1 MSEKLEGFPVAYYA
15 GGCFWCLESEFRALD
30 GVIFTR
36 SGYMGGTVDH
46 PTYEAITTGKTG
58 HAEAVEV
65 TFDPTKITYQKLT
78 QFFLEKAHDP
88 TQINRQ
94 GVDVGTQYRSALFYA
109 DDDQKATAQAIVA
122 DINARKIYQQPI
134 ATQIVPAGTF
144 WEAEAYHQ
152 QYYEKYEEKTGAPHI
167 RVLLKQSRKASQK

>member
-1 MSEKLEGFPVAYYA
+1 
-15 GGCFWCLESEFRALD
+15 
-30 GVIFTR
+30 
-36 SGYMGGTVDH
+36 
-46 PTYEAITTGKTG
+46 
-58 HAEAVEV
+58 
-65 TFDPTKITYQKLT
+65 
-78 QFFLEKAHDP
+78 
-88 TQINRQ
+88 
-94 GVDVGTQYRSALFYA
+94 
-109 DDDQKATAQAIVA
+109 VA